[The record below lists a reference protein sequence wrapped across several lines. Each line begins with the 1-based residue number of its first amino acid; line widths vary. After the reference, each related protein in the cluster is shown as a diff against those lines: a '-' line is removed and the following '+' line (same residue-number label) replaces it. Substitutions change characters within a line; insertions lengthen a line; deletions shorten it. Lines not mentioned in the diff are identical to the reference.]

1 MLDLTGIPVVDNHC
15 HPVLLNQH
23 MDGVQ
28 FRGYCTEA
36 TDAIFAE
43 EHIPN
48 TVYYLWLLRQMAI
61 FYGCERDE
69 ETILEVRNKL
79 ATDALIPNVIHLN
92 VWDSL
97 GAVAPSRCCDWRL

>member
-69 ETILEVRNKL
+69 ETIL
-79 ATDALIPNVIHLN
+79 
-92 VWDSL
+92 
-97 GAVAPSRCCDWRL
+97 

>member
-48 TVYYLWLLRQMAI
+48 TVYYLSKRPSWKYATNLLRM
-61 FYGCERDE
+61 
-69 ETILEVRNKL
+69 L
-79 ATDALIPNVIHLN
+79 
-92 VWDSL
+92 
-97 GAVAPSRCCDWRL
+97 